1 MAQRHR
7 VQQSLFCVW
16 QRLAKTL
23 ALQTTINGRSRAV
36 GHDEMMSDLA
46 LLGSQG
52 PCLVAGHIEP
62 PVVDMPLWAALSAIS
77 SVRRRYEFY
86 LWAQTQLHAALPHGL
101 LICGL
106 PRAQTSRMVF
116 DYFYSVPIDPEAIAR
131 LCDPRDGLL
140 PRLTERWVNEGF
152 EPLLITRSV
161 VPQIVDVAA
170 QELQALGFGAAVVH
184 GVARAQ
190 GSSGANGIF
199 AFVSV
204 DDASVARACDWARLL
219 VPPMF
224 AAYSRA
230 LTRERPQE
238 MTDME
243 QLLSEPDTSITER
256 EVEILRWVRDGK
268 SNLEIG
274 MILSISPLTVK
285 NHVQKILRKLNAS
298 NRAQAVSKAI
308 SLKLL
313 TASGGRSNRAVDEGG
328 FTLLEILVVLVIIGL
343 LAGVVAPK
351 FFNQVGKSEVRV
363 AKTQLDSLGKALD
376 QYRLDIGRYPSTT
389 QGLVALT
396 QKPDDE
402 PKWAGPYLTKE
413 APTDPWGRPYGY
425 RSPAGNAEVELLS
438 LGKDGQPG
446 GQGDA
451 EDVSLVR

>member
-1 MAQRHR
+1 MP
-7 VQQSLFCVW
+7 
-16 QRLAKTL
+16 
-23 ALQTTINGRSRAV
+23 
-36 GHDEMMSDLA
+36 DLA
-46 LLGSQG
+46 VMGSDG
-52 PCLVAGHIEP
+52 PP
-62 PVVDMPLWAALSAIS
+62 DVVVVHAAPLSDIDHRLWAALTAVG
-77 SVRRRYEFY
+77 SVRRRYEFF
-86 LWAQTQLHAALPHGL
+86 LWVQTQLQAALPHGL

-116 DYFYSVPIDPEAIAR
+116 DYFYSVPIDPEAIAK
-131 LCDPRDGLL
+131 LCDLRDGLL
-140 PRLTERWVNEGF
+140 PRLAERWVNDGF
-152 EPLLITRSV
+152 EPLAISV
-161 VPQIVDVAA
+161 GAA
-170 QELQALGFGAAVVH
+170 TQVMDAFARELQALGFGFAVVH

-190 GSSGANGIF
+190 GAPGANGVF
-199 AFVSV
+199 AFVSFGQDHGRLV
-204 DDASVARACDWARLL
+204 HACETARLL
-219 VPPMF
+219 VPGMF
-224 AAYSRA
+224 AAYCRA
-230 LTRERPQE
+230 LTRERPRE
-238 MTDME
+238 VPEID
-243 QLLSEPDTSITER
+243 LPLSEPDTSITER

-313 TASGGRSNRAVDEGG
+313 PASGGRSGRASEEGG

-363 AKTQLDSLGKALD
+363 AKTQLDALGKALD
-376 QYRLDIGRYPSTT
+376 QYRLDTGRYPTT
-389 QGLVALT
+389 AQGLSALT
-396 QKPDDE
+396 QRPDDE
-402 PKWAGPYLTKE
+402 PKWAGPYLSKE

-425 RSPAGNAEVELLS
+425 RSPSGNAEVELVS